1 MRRRSREESTVGRGL
16 TRVVAV
22 LGIAALAFA
31 ASGCGN
37 AQPADPY
44 VTLDRA
50 ISVGWQ
56 QVTANL
62 GFALDVP
69 AQNVDGFTTPATA
82 IHVDPGM
89 IQATI
94 DTQTGRWHV
103 ATSIPLAALGMDQQL
118 GPFGF
123 NFGSIDVEALF
134 DGTAY
139 YAKSPLLPLYLQGAL
154 ANAGSPIEG
163 DLSGWVKLGTAEE
176 FERLAGGGLFP
187 LGLGDLGESIQLP
200 LPSPGATAALQAFVE
215 DLGIALV
222 AAGRESNGGLE
233 MDHLSATLNLAKL
246 AESRTLASM
255 TGFGKDQLQG
265 VFDAAKQVSISA
277 ELWADTGAG
286 RLRTLRI
293 DARTLSAP
301 LATVAIVLQLKEPA
315 ADTTFDAPTTFT
327 DVPLVQ
333 LMNTQVNGIV
343 EEVGNE
349 LPPPEV
355 EDLLTFAP

>member
-1 MRRRSREESTVGRGL
+1 MGRGF
-16 TRVVAV
+16 TRVVAA
-22 LGIAALAFA
+22 LGIAALALA

-62 GFALDVP
+62 GVAIDVP
-69 AQNVDGFTTPATA
+69 AQNVDGFTSPATA
-82 IHVDPGM
+82 IHIDPAM
-89 IQATI
+89 VQATI
-94 DTQTGRWHV
+94 DTQTGRWHIT
-103 ATSIPLAALGMDQQL
+103 TSIPLAALGMDQQL

-154 ANAGSPIEG
+154 ANVGSPIDG
-163 DLSGWVKLGTAEE
+163 DLTGWVKLGTAED
-176 FERLAGGGLFP
+176 LQQLGSGGMFP
-187 LGLGDLGESIQLP
+187 LGFGNPGENIALP
-200 LPSPGATAALQAFVE
+200 LPSPGAPAALQAFVE
-215 DLGIALV
+215 DFGIALV
-222 AAGRESNGGLE
+222 AAGRETSDGLE
-233 MDHLSATLNLAKL
+233 MEHLSASLNLAKL
-246 AESRTLASM
+246 AESRTLASI

-265 VFDAAKQVSISA
+265 VFDSAKQVSISA

-301 LATVAIVLQLKEPA
+301 LATVAIVLQLTEPA
-315 ADTTFDAPTTFT
+315 AGTTFDAPATFT

-349 LPPPEV
+349 LPPP
-355 EDLLTFAP
+355 DLETFETLGP